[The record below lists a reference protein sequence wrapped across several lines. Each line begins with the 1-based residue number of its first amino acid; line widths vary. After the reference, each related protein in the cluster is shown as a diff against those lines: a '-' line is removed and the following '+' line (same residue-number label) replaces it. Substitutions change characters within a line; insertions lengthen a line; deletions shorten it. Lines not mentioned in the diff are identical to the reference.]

1 MRWNYLLK
9 EGVYRS
15 IMPLHRQDSMKKF
28 TKLIVGITLLLFL
41 GQSFASMIMSCDL
54 PIVQS
59 SDTHTQSTI
68 HGSGHSQ
75 AVGHSNHFY
84 NSDSYRDVT
93 VKSLSVNSDCESG
106 QHSCKCDMGTCS
118 LYFLP
123 INGYSMDQD
132 SAVLLTESSDVLSSF
147 QSSLVYR
154 PPISA

>member
-1 MRWNYLLK
+1 MRWNYYLK

-15 IMPLHRQDSMKKF
+15 IMPLYRQDSMKKIN
-28 TKLIVGITLLLFL
+28 KLIIVTTLMLFL
-41 GQSFASMIMSCDL
+41 GQSFASVLMSCDL
-54 PIVQS
+54 PVVQS

-75 AVGHSNHFY
+75 AAGHSNHFY
-84 NSDSYRDVT
+84 NSDSYRDVI
-93 VKSLSVNSDCESG
+93 VKNLSVNSDCESG

-118 LYFLP
+118 IYFLP
-123 INGYSMDQD
+123 INGYSIVQD
-132 SAVLLTESSDVLSSF
+132 SAVLLSGSSNVLSSF